1 MSEQQEMDVG
11 LDEKKAKTIS
21 KYPLA
26 ILVFV
31 VTSLLT
37 TAVNRL
43 FTTEDNRSDD
53 CKNQIAYLRERVDK
67 LEKQLDQYTNA
78 IMFKDAQVKNRE
90 QVIDSL
96 KMEVKQ

>member
-67 LEKQLDQYTNA
+67 LEEQLDQYTKA
-78 IMFKDAQVKNRE
+78 VMFKDAQVKNRE

>member
-11 LDEKKAKTIS
+11 LDDKKAKTIS

-43 FTTEDNRSDD
+43 FTTEDNRNDD

-67 LEKQLDQYTNA
+67 LEEQLDQYTKA

-96 KMEVKQ
+96 KMEVK